1 MAFRFFK
8 TLIMRNKLKAN
19 LRDLEHEKKRL
30 VQHLNKTKTNDR
42 NNIRQSDRKF
52 KENNNKALSARIKR
66 ANKADIQ
73 RLNKQIKTT
82 KRQLNDINS
91 LFGNY
96 PLWRLTKRLS
106 TAAQSFVKFFKS

>member
-8 TLIMRNKLKAN
+8 TLKMRNKLRAN
-19 LRDLEHEKKRL
+19 LRNLENEKKRL
-30 VQHLNKTKTNDR
+30 TQHLNKTKTNDR

-73 RLNKQIKTT
+73 RLNKQIKSTR
-82 KRQLNDINS
+82 RQLNDINS
-91 LFGNY
+91 LFGNH
-96 PLWRLTKRLS
+96 PLSRLVKHCSNKTQRLLML
-106 TAAQSFVKFFKS
+106 FKN